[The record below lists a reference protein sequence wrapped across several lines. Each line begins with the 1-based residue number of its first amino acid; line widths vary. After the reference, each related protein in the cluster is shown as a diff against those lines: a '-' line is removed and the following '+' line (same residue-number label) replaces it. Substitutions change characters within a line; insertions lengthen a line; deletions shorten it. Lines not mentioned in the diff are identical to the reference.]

1 MGYANRGMLFE
12 LLLNNT
18 CRMYKAANV
27 GVFNKRPTP
36 IKVIKTDKKGN
47 ITKS

>member
-1 MGYANRGMLFE
+1 MGYANRGMSFE

-27 GVFNKRPTP
+27 GVFN
-36 IKVIKTDKKGN
+36 
-47 ITKS
+47 